1 MTFAYLASHPV
12 PSPAAASG
20 DSEASMGGPPYG
32 SRELVGMWLGV
43 SQVFP
48 DANIQ
53 MCEVGK
59 EMGLSG

>member
-1 MTFAYLASHPV
+1 
-12 PSPAAASG
+12 
-20 DSEASMGGPPYG
+20 MGRPPPYG

-53 MCEVGK
+53 KCEVGK